1 MDADLGF
8 EGPQS
13 QQQEVSETP
22 RLSLDRL
29 ARRYDTGGGV
39 DDVSLEVAPGE
50 LLALVGA
57 SGSGKTTTLRLVA
70 GYEKPDSGRLLLN
83 GTSIEKLPAEK
94 RGFGMVFQHYALFPH
109 LSVVQNVAFGLEARG
124 VKKAERLR
132 QAEAALSGVGLADKA
147 GRPVQALSGGEQ
159 QRVALARALV
169 IAPPVLLLDE
179 PLSNLDPTLRRSTR
193 DELRAMLRRQGVTAL
208 FVTHDQED
216 AFAVADRVAFLHNGR
231 LQQVGTPESLYD
243 APASRA
249 VADFIGHASL
259 MPAVFDGTHA
269 TLMRAN
275 QSVTVPAVAP
285 ANFRGNPY
293 AVLRPE
299 ALCLNRTGANAP
311 EGWNGRVLSR
321 RFLGGTSAYHVNLAD
336 GFELEVLSDDRSFND
351 GDAVVVSVARTPVP
365 LVPG

>member
-8 EGPQS
+8 EGSQS

-22 RLSLDRL
+22 RLSLERL
-29 ARRYDTGGGV
+29 ALRYNTGGGV
-39 DDVSLEVAPGE
+39 DDVSLDVAPGE

-83 GTSIEKLPAEK
+83 GASIEKLPAEK

-124 VKKAERLR
+124 VKKAERLK

-193 DELRAMLRRQGVTAL
+193 DELRALLRRQGVTAL

-216 AFAVADRVAFLHNGR
+216 AFAVADRIAFLSGGR
-231 LQQVGTPESLYD
+231 LQQVGSPENLYD
-243 APASRA
+243 APASKA

-259 MPAVFDGTHA
+259 MPATFDGTNA

-275 QSVTVPAVAP
+275 QTVVVPATAAP
-285 ANFRGNPY
+285 GVTNNAL

-299 ALCLNRTGANAP
+299 ALSIARVGANAAD
-311 EGWNGRVLSR
+311 GWNGKVLSR
-321 RFLGGTSAYHVNLAD
+321 RFLGGISAYHVNLAD
-336 GFELEVLSDDRSFND
+336 GFELEVLSDDRTMNE
-351 GDAVVVSVARTPVP
+351 GDSVVVSVSRTPVP
-365 LVPG
+365 LVAS